1 MNEKDEYYKYAVELP
16 WQNNGF
22 RLPSGLLESQELWL
36 RFNEYFFP
44 VYHIKDFN
52 KLSKAFKCVATDVSS
67 GEAVVLDSGE
77 LVTALRA
84 SMAIPSVFTAVN
96 YNGRKFIDGG
106 IVRNFPV
113 VDAKTWG
120 RIW

>member
-1 MNEKDEYYKYAVELP
+1 MGSGCPAVYSNRRNYGYGLMNT
-16 WQNNGF
+16 
-22 RLPSGLLESQELWL
+22 S
-36 RFNEYFFP
+36 FP
-44 VYHIKDFN
+44 FTISKDFN